1 MTDSLNNLE
10 IPWIRPELAQPS
22 PYRWQEGIPDVVE
35 ARFDLNTLPLNPSW
49 WPGIART
56 IAAQSVSSYPEAD
69 YAPLK
74 RAIATY
80 LGIDP
85 ACVVPTAGG
94 DEAILL
100 TAWLALG
107 RGDRAVVG
115 RPTYQLHAASVRMA
129 GAELDLVDPLPGPTL
144 RLDLATIAE
153 KAKGARLV
161 WLCSPNNPTGEDIP
175 ADTIREIA
183 ANCPGIVCV
192 DQAYLEFGG
201 AADHLPLLE
210 ECPNL
215 VFVRTFSKG
224 WGLGALRAGYAIANP
239 LIAGAMDALRPPGSL
254 STGSALGAELACGHA
269 DTMRADA
276 ANYRAERE
284 RLAAGF
290 EEIGLELIGT
300 AANFVCARTPWS
312 GADLFEKLAA
322 RGLIVRTFG
331 HEPLLADAF
340 RACVSVP
347 ADNDKLLAALADLL
361 GKPAPA
367 ACDPTVGASTFG
379 RGALIERRTKETNI
393 RLRTTLDGSGVA
405 AVATGVGFLDHMLT
419 ALGHH
424 SLMDLDLSCTGDT
437 HIDPHHTVEDCGI
450 VLGQA
455 IDAAL
460 GTRAGITRFGDASA
474 PLDEAL
480 GRATVDF
487 SGRGSSTVRIAF
499 TDTMIGELP
508 TSLIPHLID
517 CIAINARAT
526 IHVEA
531 SGEDD
536 HHIAEAAFKAL
547 ARALREAWSIDP
559 RRGAQVAS
567 TKGSL

>member
-1 MTDSLNNLE
+1 MTELD

-22 PYRWQEGIPDVVE
+22 PYRWQEGIPAGDV

-74 RAIATY
+74 RAIAGY

-85 ACVVPTAGG
+85 TCVVPTAGG

-115 RPTYQLHAASVRMA
+115 RPTYQLHANSVRMT
-129 GAELDLVDPLPGPTL
+129 GAELDLVDPLPGPPL

-175 ADTIREIA
+175 ADVIREIS
-183 ANCPGIVCV
+183 ANCSGLVCV

-201 AADHLPLLE
+201 ATDHLPLLAE
-210 ECPNL
+210 LPNL
-215 VFVRTFSKG
+215 VFIRTFSKG
-224 WGLGALRAGYAIANP
+224 WGMGALRAGYAIANP
-239 LIAGAMDALRPPGSL
+239 LVAGAMDALRPPGSL
-254 STGSALGAELACGHA
+254 STGSALGAELACAHA
-269 DTMRADA
+269 DTMRSDA

-284 RLAAGF
+284 RFSAGLR
-290 EEIGLELIGT
+290 ELGLDLIGE
-300 AANFVCARTPWS
+300 AGNFACARIPWS
-312 GADLFEKLAA
+312 GDELFAKLAPQ
-322 RGLIVRTFG
+322 GLIVRTFG
-331 HEPLLADAF
+331 HEPLLANAF
-340 RACVSVP
+340 RACVSLP
-347 ADNDKLLAALADLL
+347 ADNDRLLAALADLL
-361 GKPAPA
+361 AKPAPA
-367 ACDPTVGASTFG
+367 PADPLVGTSTFG
-379 RGALIERRTKETNI
+379 RGALIERRTKETDI
-393 RLRTTLDGSGVA
+393 RLRTTLDGSGSVS
-405 AVATGVGFLDHMLT
+405 VATGVGFLDHMLT

-424 SLMDLDLSCTGDT
+424 ALLDLDLTCTGDT
-437 HIDPHHTVEDCGI
+437 DIDPHHTVEDCGI

-460 GTRAGITRFGDASA
+460 GNRAGIQRFGDASA

-480 GRATVDF
+480 GRAVVDF

-499 TDTMIGELP
+499 TGTTIGELP
-508 TSLIPHLID
+508 TTLIPHLID
-517 CIAINARAT
+517 CIAVNARAT

-536 HHIAEAAFKAL
+536 HHVAEAAFKAL
-547 ARALREAWSIDP
+547 ARALRQAWAIDP
-559 RRGAQVAS
+559 RRGAQIAS

>member
-1 MTDSLNNLE
+1 MTDLD

-22 PYRWQEGIPDVVE
+22 PYRWQEGIPDEVV

-74 RAIATY
+74 RAIASY
-80 LGIDP
+80 LGIDA

-115 RPTYQLHAASVRMA
+115 RPTYQLHAASVRMT
-129 GAELDLVDPLPGPTL
+129 GAEVDLVDPLPGPGL
-144 RLDLATIAE
+144 RLDLDTIAE

-175 ADTIREIA
+175 ADKIREIA
-183 ANCPGIVCV
+183 ANCEGLVCV

-201 AADHLPLLE
+201 STDHLALLDE
-210 ECPNL
+210 LPNI
-215 VFVRTFSKG
+215 VFIRTFSKG
-224 WGLGALRAGYAIANP
+224 WGMGALRAGYAIANP

-254 STGSALGAELACGHA
+254 STGSALGAELACAHA
-269 DTMRADA
+269 DTMRVDT
-276 ANYRAERE
+276 ANYRTERE
-284 RLAAGF
+284 RLSAGF
-290 EEIGLELIGT
+290 RELGLEIIGE

-312 GADLFEKLAA
+312 GDELFSKLAS

-340 RACVSVP
+340 RACVAVP

-367 ACDPTVGASTFG
+367 PADPTVGASTFG
-379 RGALIERRTKETNI
+379 RGALIERRTKETDI
-393 RLRTTLDGSGVA
+393 RLRATLDGSGNA
-405 AVATGVGFLDHMLT
+405 RIATGVGFLDHMLT

-424 SLMDLDLSCTGDT
+424 SLMDLELACTGDT

-460 GTRAGITRFGDASA
+460 GDRAGITRFGDASA

-487 SGRGSSTVRIAF
+487 SGRGSSTVRINF

-531 SGEDD
+531 TGEDD

-547 ARALREAWSIDP
+547 ARALREAWTMDP
-559 RRGAQVAS
+559 RRGTQIAS

>member
-1 MTDSLNNLE
+1 MTNPA
-10 IPWIRPELAQPS
+10 IPWIRPELAKPS
-22 PYRWQEGIPDVVE
+22 PYRWQEGIPDEVV
-35 ARFDLNTLPLNPSW
+35 ARFDLNTLPLNPAW

-69 YAPLK
+69 YASLK
-74 RAIATY
+74 RAIANY

-115 RPTYQLHAASVRMA
+115 RPTYQLHATSVRMT

-161 WLCSPNNPTGEDIP
+161 WLCTPNNPTGEDIP

-183 ANCPGIVCV
+183 ANCPGLVCV

-201 AADHLPLLE
+201 AADHLSLLE
-210 ECPNL
+210 EYPNL
-215 VFVRTFSKG
+215 VFIRTFSKG
-224 WGLGALRAGYAIANP
+224 WGMGALRAGYAIASP
-239 LIAGAMDALRPPGSL
+239 LVAGAMDALRPPGSL
-254 STGSALGAELACGHA
+254 STGSALGAELACAHA
-269 DTMRADA
+269 DEMRIDA
-276 ANYRAERE
+276 AAYRAERE

-290 EEIGLELIGT
+290 RELGLEIIGE

-312 GADLFEKLAA
+312 GDELFAQLAS

-340 RACVSVP
+340 RACVAVP
-347 ADNDKLLAALADLL
+347 GDDDKLLAALAELL

-367 ACDPTVGASTFG
+367 PADPLVGARTFG
-379 RGALIERRTKETNI
+379 RGALIERRTKETDI
-393 RLRTTLDGSGVA
+393 RLRATLDGSGTA
-405 AVATGVGFLDHMLT
+405 SITTGVGFLDHMLT

-424 SLMDLDLSCTGDT
+424 SLMDLELTCSGDT

-460 GTRAGITRFGDASA
+460 GSRAGIARFGDASA

-480 GRATVDF
+480 GRAVVDF
-487 SGRGSSTVRIAF
+487 SGRGSSTVRITF
-499 TDTMIGELP
+499 RDTMIGELP
-508 TSLIPHLID
+508 TTLIPHLID
-517 CIAINARAT
+517 CIAVNARAT

-536 HHIAEAAFKAL
+536 HHVAEAAFKAL

>member
-1 MTDSLNNLE
+1 MTELD
-10 IPWIRPELAQPS
+10 IPWIRPELAKPS
-22 PYRWQEGIPDVVE
+22 PYRWQEGIPDNVV

-74 RAIATY
+74 RAIGGY
-80 LGIDP
+80 LDIDP

-115 RPTYQLHAASVRMA
+115 RPTYQLHATSVRMT

-144 RLDLATIAE
+144 RLDLATITE

-175 ADTIREIA
+175 ADTICEIA
-183 ANCPGIVCV
+183 ANCDGLVCV

-201 AADHLPLLE
+201 TTDHLPLLAQ
-210 ECPNL
+210 CPNL
-215 VFVRTFSKG
+215 VIVRTFSKG
-224 WGLGALRAGYAIANP
+224 WGLGALRAGYAIASP
-239 LIAGAMDALRPPGSL
+239 LVAGAMDALRPPGSL
-254 STGSALGAELACGHA
+254 STGSALGAELACAHA
-269 DTMRADA
+269 DTMRNDA
-276 ANYRAERE
+276 AHYRAERE
-284 RLAAGF
+284 RFSAGLRGL
-290 EEIGLELIGT
+290 GLEVVGE
-300 AANFVCARTPWS
+300 AANFVLARTPWS
-312 GADLFEKLAA
+312 GDDLFEKLASQ
-322 RGLIVRTFG
+322 GLVVRTFG

-340 RACVSVP
+340 RACVAVP
-347 ADNDKLLAALADLL
+347 ADNDTLLAALANLL
-361 GKPAPA
+361 SKPIPA
-367 ACDPTVGASTFG
+367 AADPTTGASTFG
-379 RGALIERRTKETNI
+379 RGALIERRTKETEI
-393 RLRTTLDGSGVA
+393 RLRTTLDGSGTTSVT
-405 AVATGVGFLDHMLT
+405 TGVGFLDHMLT

-424 SLMDLDLSCTGDT
+424 SLIDLDLTCSGDT
-437 HIDPHHTVEDCGI
+437 NIDLHHTVEDCGI

-460 GTRAGITRFGDASA
+460 GDRAGITRFGDASA

-499 TDTMIGELP
+499 RDTMIGALP
-508 TSLIPHLID
+508 TTLIPHLID

-531 SGEDD
+531 TGEDD
-536 HHIAEAAFKAL
+536 HHVAEAAFKAL

-559 RRGAQVAS
+559 RRGAKIAS

>member
-1 MTDSLNNLE
+1 MTDLE

-22 PYRWQEGIPDVVE
+22 PYRWQEGIPDEVV

-74 RAIATY
+74 RAIASY
-80 LGIDP
+80 LGIDA

-115 RPTYQLHAASVRMA
+115 RPTYQLHAASVRMT
-129 GAELDLVDPLPGPTL
+129 GAEVDLVDPLPGPAL
-144 RLDLATIAE
+144 RLDLDTIAE

-175 ADTIREIA
+175 ADKIREIA
-183 ANCPGIVCV
+183 ANCQGLVCV

-201 AADHLPLLE
+201 STDHLALLDE
-210 ECPNL
+210 LPNI
-215 VFVRTFSKG
+215 VFIRTFSKG
-224 WGLGALRAGYAIANP
+224 WGMGALRAGYAIANP
-239 LIAGAMDALRPPGSL
+239 
-254 STGSALGAELACGHA
+254 LGAELACGHA
-269 DTMRADA
+269 DTMRVDT

-284 RLAAGF
+284 RLSAGF
-290 EEIGLELIGT
+290 RELGLEIIGE

-312 GADLFEKLAA
+312 GDELFGKLAS

-340 RACVSVP
+340 RACVAVP

-367 ACDPTVGASTFG
+367 PADPTVGASTFG
-379 RGALIERRTKETNI
+379 RGALIERRTKETDI
-393 RLRTTLDGSGVA
+393 RLRATLDGSGNA
-405 AVATGVGFLDHMLT
+405 RIATGVGFLDHMLT

-424 SLMDLDLSCTGDT
+424 SLMDLDLACTGDT

-460 GTRAGITRFGDASA
+460 GDRAGITRFGDASA

-487 SGRGSSTVRIAF
+487 SGRGSSTVRITF

-517 CIAINARAT
+517 CIAVNARAT

-547 ARALREAWSIDP
+547 ARALREAWSMDP
-559 RRGAQVAS
+559 RRGTQIAS